1 MIAASETMKKKRK
14 IKDSVLNIITYLSSA
29 LSVFV
34 LLAIFVFIF
43 SKGSG
48 TLGLKMLT
56 GNYWSSNY
64 MLSVEE
70 AYNKPGNFERP
81 SDLDENVFFSSK

>member
-43 SKGSG
+43 SKVLEHWG
-48 TLGLKMLT
+48 
-56 GNYWSSNY
+56 
-64 MLSVEE
+64 
-70 AYNKPGNFERP
+70 
-81 SDLDENVFFSSK
+81 

>member
-56 GNYWSSNY
+56 GNYWSSIP
-64 MLSVEE
+64 SPTST
-70 AYNKPGNFERP
+70 ATSISTTSDPGVP
-81 SDLDENVFFSSK
+81 